1 MEEWINEAGLDFM
14 KLDFMKIKNF
24 CSIKY
29 NVKNMRIQAID
40 WKKIFAKHV
49 SGKRLY
55 AKFINI
61 SYNSKEDKQHD
72 KKIDTRSE

>member
-1 MEEWINEAGLDFM
+1 M

-40 WKKIFAKHV
+40 WKKIFAKV
-49 SGKRLY
+49 
-55 AKFINI
+55 I
-61 SYNSKEDKQHD
+61 SNKELLI
-72 KKIDTRSE
+72 KIHKEVLTTIRK

>member
-1 MEEWINEAGLDFM
+1 M
-14 KLDFMKIKNF
+14 K
-24 CSIKY
+24 
-29 NVKNMRIQAID
+29 RQAID